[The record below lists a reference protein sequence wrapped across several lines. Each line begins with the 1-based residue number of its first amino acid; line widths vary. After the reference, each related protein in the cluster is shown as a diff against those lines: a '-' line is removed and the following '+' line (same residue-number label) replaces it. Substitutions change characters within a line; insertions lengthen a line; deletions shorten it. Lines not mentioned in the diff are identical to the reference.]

1 MAQIDI
7 EINGSIGW
15 ILFNSPDKL
24 NSLNKNMWQQLP
36 EKLNELEADDRV
48 RVIVLRGAG
57 EKAFSAGADISEF
70 ATMRQGDAAAH
81 YNKLNNEAFVALQ
94 NCSKPTIAMVQGFCL
109 GGGFL
114 LALSV
119 DLRVA
124 STSAQFSLPPAKL
137 GLGFDVRWIS
147 PLLKLIPAHLAKE
160 MLFTADR
167 YDAEAGLRMG
177 FLNEVVGADELY
189 DHTVSL
195 AEKIGGNAPMTILN
209 VKRAIDELA
218 RNDHH
223 VDFEKLDAM
232 AAQCYSSEDYEEG
245 RRAFAERRAPIF
257 KGK

>member
-1 MAQIDI
+1 MAQINT
-7 EINGSIGW
+7 EISGAIGW
-15 ILFNSPDKL
+15 IIFNSPEKL
-24 NSLNKNMWQQLP
+24 NSLNKAMWQELP
-36 EKLNELEADDRV
+36 QKLGELEADERV
-48 RVIVLRGAG
+48 RVIILRGAD

-81 YNKLNNEAFVALQ
+81 YNQLNNEAFIALQ
-94 NCSKPTIAMVQGFCL
+94 DCSKPTIAMVQGYCL

-119 DLRVA
+119 DLRLA
-124 STSAQFSLPPAKL
+124 STNAQFSLPPAKL

-147 PLLKLIPAHLAKE
+147 PLMKLIPAHLAKE

-167 YDAEAGLRMG
+167 YDAEAGLKMG
-177 FLNEVVGADELY
+177 FLNGVVSSDDLM
-189 DHTVSL
+189 DLTVAL
-195 AEKIGGNAPMTILN
+195 AEKIGNNAPLTLLN

-223 VDFEKLDAM
+223 IDFARLDALTER
-232 AAQCYSSEDYEEG
+232 CYSSEDYEEG
-245 RRAFAERRAPIF
+245 RRAFAERRPPVF